1 MYCRGI
7 CVYLLVVYCV
17 MCHWYS
23 HCILSRYLCVF
34 TFPVNINHFWAF
46 QLMIIRLFQ
55 IYVYFTPTRILR
67 LSLVRIFSPIPARL
81 ASNVKLKKKE
91 GEASVCVSVCVW
103 CKCCRFGVNYS
114 AGRRLCWHPSSRVLI
129 GWGGL
134 EDLWRHGYSWRLLTA
149 DAWKYIMTL
158 RGEGSVDWLVEATW
172 RVWWRHYFFPYAKYF
187 YSYLLGN

>member
-7 CVYLLVVYCV
+7 CIFAGRV
-17 MCHWYS
+17 
-23 HCILSRYLCVF
+23 LCKVSSVF
-34 TFPVNINHFWAF
+34 TLYSFLNIVVLSPF
-46 QLMIIRLFQ
+46 QSKLIISVRL
-55 IYVYFTPTRILR
+55 ISVYTLITDIHVLYLNPNFTLIFGGYFFLQFTHD
-67 LSLVRIFSPIPARL
+67 SLPMWSWRR
-81 ASNVKLKKKE
+81 KKMRQ
-91 GEASVCVSVCVW
+91 VCVCVW

-158 RGEGSVDWLVEATW
+158 RSAGRVDWLVQATR
-172 RVWWRHYFFPYAKYF
+172 RVWWGHYFFPCAYIF
-187 YSYLLGN
+187 YS